1 MSQASCTAV
10 EFNSKRLQVNGIEM
24 HVVIAGQ
31 GPDVLL
37 LHGFPDS
44 HAIWRFQIPALVA
57 AGYRVI
63 APDLRGF
70 GQTEM
75 LPRVSDY
82 RAHKI
87 VADVVALLDALGIAK
102 VRLVG
107 HDWGAVIGW
116 QLALKHRERVER
128 YAALSVGHPT
138 CYATGG
144 VMQKLKGYYIALFQ
158 IRGLAEWVLRA
169 FNWAALHGLTRCAHE
184 MAHWRA
190 ALAPAGRLTAGI
202 NYYRANLDLIL
213 PLNHGFVNVPVLGI
227 FSTKDIALV
236 ENQMTRSAQFCKAGW
251 RYVRLD
257 GVGHWMTSE
266 APEKVNPILLDF
278 LR

>member
-1 MSQASCTAV
+1 MHG
-10 EFNSKRLQVNGIEM
+10 KKIQVNGIEM
-24 HVVIAGQ
+24 YVVVEGE

-44 HAIWRFQIPALVA
+44 HAIWRHQIPALVA

-70 GQTEM
+70 GLSEM
-75 LPRVSDY
+75 SPRVADY
-82 RAHKI
+82 HISNLLK
-87 VADVVALLDALGIAK
+87 DVVGLLDALGTSK
-102 VRLVG
+102 VRLVA

-116 QLALKHRERVER
+116 QLALKHRERVDR
-128 YAALSVGHPT
+128 YVAMSVGHPQ

-144 VMQKLKGYYIALFQ
+144 FMQKILGWYIAVFQ
-158 IRGLAEWVLRA
+158 FRGFAEWFFSTFNYAMFAVFTRCQAEMPHWRRA
-169 FNWAALHGLTRCAHE
+169 FSV
-184 MAHWRA
+184 
-190 ALAPAGRLTAGI
+190 PGRLTAGM
-202 NYYRANLDLIL
+202 NYYRANLALVL
-213 PLNHGFVNVPVLGI
+213 PIHQAYVNVPVLGI

-236 ENQMTRSAQFCKAGW
+236 ESQMTRSEQFCKAGW
-251 RYVRLD
+251 RYERLD

-266 APEKVNPILLDF
+266 APERVNPLLLDF

>member
-1 MSQASCTAV
+1 MNNTSHTAV
-10 EFNSKRLQVNGIEM
+10 EYPGKRLQVNGIEM
-24 HVVIAGQ
+24 YVVVAGQ

-44 HAIWRFQIPALVA
+44 HAIWRHQIPALVA

-70 GQTEM
+70 GLSEM
-75 LPRVSDY
+75 SPRVSDY
-82 RAHKI
+82 RCQTI
-87 VADVVALLDALGIAK
+87 VADVVAMMDALGIVK

-116 QLALKHRERVER
+116 QLALKHRERVVR

-144 VMQKLKGYYIALFQ
+144 AMQKLKGYYIALFQ
-158 IRGLAEWVLRA
+158 IRGLAEWLLRA
-169 FNWAALHGLTRCAHE
+169 FNWTALHGLTRCAHE

-227 FSTKDIALV
+227 FSTQDIALV
-236 ENQMTRSAQFCKAGW
+236 ESQMTRSAQFCKAGW